1 MDPTIMQ
8 LGVVMRA
15 VWLILGLSTV
25 LLAACQ
31 PQAGRTHLAA
41 DEKIQITRSVWDNF
55 TEYKRVMGPGGGA
68 FVVSESGLASA
79 YSYCP
84 AVRCRPGSSTHQAIS
99 LCQNAGVKCVVFA
112 QGNSIV
118 VDYEI
123 VD

>member
-1 MDPTIMQ
+1 
-8 LGVVMRA
+8 MRCIS
-15 VWLILGLSTV
+15 LILGVSAL

-31 PQAGRTHLAA
+31 PQAGRVHMAS
-41 DEKIQITRSVWDNF
+41 DEKIQITQGVWNDF
-55 TEYKRVMGPGGGA
+55 LEYKRVMGPGGGA

-84 AVRCRPGSSTHQAIS
+84 AVRCRPGSSTHRAIG
-99 LCQNAGVKCVVFA
+99 LCENAGVKCVVFA
-112 QGNSIV
+112 QGTTIM